1 MTTSTSSG
9 GDPAAA
15 ILDQLAAQ
23 TEQITVLDSAAAA
36 LSARLDAVAAL
47 AASTDARLT
56 ALAPDAADGGDQD
69 GGYTPAPA
77 RRWWQLHGEARDQA
91 VAVLRG
97 WVEQVYRPGYGQLAE
112 LGPCWGQH
120 PLCLYALDILAE
132 LWSLLYLPAA
142 RTPAIL
148 SAQAEYQARI
158 LPALAGQMTAETTR
172 CHHPLPPA
180 GSRPGSLP

>member
-1 MTTSTSSG
+1 MTTSSTSSS

-23 TEQITVLDSAAAA
+23 TEQLTVLDSAAAA

-47 AASTDARLT
+47 AASMDARLT
-56 ALAPDAADGGDQD
+56 ALTAGGRGDQD

-77 RRWWQLHGEARDQA
+77 RRWWQLHGEAREQP

-97 WVEQVYRPGYGQLAE
+97 WVGQIYQPGYGQLAE
-112 LGPCWGQH
+112 LGPCWDQH

-132 LWSLLYLPAA
+132 LWSLLYLPAT